1 MRRMKR
7 ENTHTFISDFH
18 TLLLAKKA
26 AAGLLDLV
34 FSASSNLRAEE
45 ANLHFGRRY
54 PVSFSPQQYA
64 KLCLLLIKVGD
75 STKHARSPKAFLNT
89 YIVILH

>member
-1 MRRMKR
+1 MKR

-34 FSASSNLRAEE
+34 FSASSNLGAEE

-54 PVSFSPQQYA
+54 PVSFSPQSKQYA

-75 STKHARSPKAFLNT
+75 STKNARSPKAFLNT